1 MSTTLNPAAAL
12 KGARTYAD
20 RPLTPLGEATGITST
35 PVSEAPS
42 RGDTPRPDPAPNPYH
57 YQPAITSTRPELA
70 ALRRHSTNYAQARA
84 ESLLK
89 SAAHPEATAT
99 TPFASYDADDGASP
113 HPVPRRSYS
122 FSAEDLKRSSY
133 EHLMSPESDRKPK
146 KREDGKIPQSP
157 GVGNSELKGREFGF
171 TSTG

>member
-1 MSTTLNPAAAL
+1 MSTTLNPAAL
-12 KGARTYAD
+12 KGATTYAD

-42 RGDTPRPDPAPNPYH
+42 RGDSPRPDPAPNPYH
-57 YQPAITSTRPELA
+57 YQPAITSTRPELT
-70 ALRRHSTNYAQARA
+70 ALRRNSTNYAQARA
-84 ESLLK
+84 QSRLK
-89 SAAHPEATAT
+89 LSAQPEPTAT
-99 TPFASYDADDGASP
+99 SPFASYGADDSGSP

-133 EHLMSPESDRKPK
+133 EHLFSSHSDRKPK
-146 KREDGKIPQSP
+146 KEEDGKTPQSP

-171 TSTG
+171 TSTN

>member
-1 MSTTLNPAAAL
+1 MLNPAAL
-12 KGARTYAD
+12 KGTKTYAD

-42 RGDTPRPDPAPNPYH
+42 RRDTPRPDPAPNPYH
-57 YQPAITSTRPELA
+57 YQPAITSTRPELT
-70 ALRRHSTNYAQARA
+70 ALRRNSSNYAQARA

-89 SAAHPEATAT
+89 LTAQQEPEATS
-99 TPFASYDADDGASP
+99 PSASHGMDDGASFHGP
-113 HPVPRRSYS
+113 ARSYS

-133 EHLMSPESDRKPK
+133 EHLVSPDSDRKSK
-146 KREDGKIPQSP
+146 KGEDGTAPMSP
-157 GVGNSELKGREFGF
+157 GVGNSKFKGREFGF